1 MRRWTLRLAF
11 DALGGAALLACGCV
25 THDLNAVDA
34 DGRVRADVVP
44 PGVRRLHA
52 ESPLSIAAGMDPSR
66 AVLDEANDSGNSLVP
81 PLFTR
86 RERRGSSIVEQAA
99 GTVPLPEPTSAFI
112 RPAGQEVDTAA
123 PLDRPASQG
132 AIVRSYEEQ
141 RVAEGET
148 LPIPPDPN
156 ESLSGASSRRQA
168 SAPPATPG
176 FARISAEAAVVP
188 VDLSTALSMTA
199 GQNPQ
204 VAFARERVEEAMAQ
218 VSAAEALW
226 LPSIRVGG
234 NYNKHEG
241 RIQDVAGRVFETS
254 RVASF
259 GGLGARGVGAGSP
272 TIPGLAMQFAMA
284 DAVFQPKI
292 AERRSQALDRS
303 AKATLN
309 DELLETALAYLDL
322 LDALQSQAIASETVQ
337 HSEELARLTA
347 DFARAGEGTEADAN
361 RAATN
366 LATQRNRR
374 TGSDAAVVTASA
386 RLAQQIRLNP
396 ACLLAPSEANVA
408 PVCLVDTRQ
417 PVKDLIATGLG
428 NRPELAANRHFVDE
442 AIERLKREKYSIWLP
457 SVLVGMDYGGM
468 GGGFNNEIVNSG
480 ERFDFDA
487 VAYWE
492 VRNLG
497 FGEKAARDQARSRV
511 DQARFRQLE
520 AMDTIAREIV
530 QFHAQ
535 AEAATA
541 QIDVARG
548 AVTSAREAYARDLSR
563 IREAQGLPIET
574 LQSLL
579 ALDAAQR
586 EYLRAT
592 IEHNRAQFQL
602 QRALGWPVH

>member
-1 MRRWTLRLAF
+1 MGRGRLRLALG
-11 DALGGAALLACGCV
+11 ALGGASLLACGCV
-25 THDLNAVDA
+25 THDLSAVDT
-34 DGRVRADVVP
+34 DGRLRADVVP
-44 PGVRRLHA
+44 PGVRRLHD
-52 ESPLSIAAGMDPSR
+52 ESPLKLAAGMDRSR
-66 AVLDEANDSGNSLVP
+66 SALDDDSDSSDAPVP
-81 PLFTR
+81 PLLTR
-86 RERRGSSIVEQAA
+86 RGRGNASHVERAA
-99 GTVPLPEPTSAFI
+99 GTASLSEPAFARI
-112 RPAGQEVDTAA
+112 RQAG
-123 PLDRPASQG
+123 
-132 AIVRSYEEQ
+132 EE
-141 RVAEGET
+141 RAGET
-148 LPIPPDPN
+148 LPETTEPGRSLGRPTQGDRNTKGEPLPLPPDPDEN
-156 ESLSGASSRRQA
+156 PASPPNRKQET
-168 SAPPATPG
+168 SAPASPG
-176 FARISAEAAVVP
+176 FARITIEATVVP

-204 VAFARERVEEAMAQ
+204 VAFARERVDEAMAQ
-218 VSAAEALW
+218 VAAAEALW

-234 NYNKHEG
+234 NYNKHDG

-254 RVASF
+254 RVGSF

-309 DELLETALAYLDL
+309 DELLETAIAYLDL
-322 LDALQSQAIASETVQ
+322 LDALQAQAIASETVQ
-337 HSEELARLTA
+337 HSEELAKLTA
-347 DFARAGEGTEADAN
+347 EFARTGEGTEADSN
-361 RAATN
+361 RAATS
-366 LATQRNRR
+366 LATQRNRL

-428 NRPELAANRHFVDE
+428 NRPELAANRLFVDE
-442 AIERLKREKYSIWLP
+442 AIQRLKREKYSVWLP
-457 SVLVGMDYGGM
+457 SVLVGTDYGGM

-492 VRNLG
+492 VRSLG

-520 AMDTIAREIV
+520 AMDNIAREVV

-535 AEAATA
+535 AEAANL
-541 QIDVARG
+541 QIDVARS
-548 AVTSAREAYARDLSR
+548 AVTSARDAYTRDLNR
-563 IREAQGLPIET
+563 IRNGQGLPIET

-579 ALDAAQR
+579 ALDSAQR

-602 QRALGWPVH
+602 QRALGWPVR

>member
-563 IREAQGLPIET
+563 IR
-574 LQSLL
+574 
-579 ALDAAQR
+579 
-586 EYLRAT
+586 
-592 IEHNRAQFQL
+592 
-602 QRALGWPVH
+602 

>member
-66 AVLDEANDSGNSLVP
+66 AVLDEANDSGDSLVP

-86 RERRGSSIVEQAA
+86 RERRGSSLVEQAA
-99 GTVPLPEPTSAFI
+99 GTAPLPEPTSAFI

-132 AIVRSYEEQ
+132 AIVISYEEQ

-156 ESLSGASSRRQA
+156 ESLSGAPSRRQA

-520 AMDTIAREIV
+520 AMDTIVREIV

>member
-1 MRRWTLRLAF
+1 MRRWKLKLALG
-11 DALGGAALLACGCV
+11 ALGGAASLACGCV
-25 THDLNAVDA
+25 THDLNAIDP
-34 DGRVRADVVP
+34 DGRIKAEVVP
-44 PGVRRLHA
+44 AGVRRLHD
-52 ESPLSIAAGMDPSR
+52 ESPLSVAAGMDPTR
-66 AVLDEANDSGNSLVP
+66 AVPGEEGDANDAPMP
-81 PLFTR
+81 PLLTQR
-86 RERRGSSIVEQAA
+86 RRGFPSRVERAA
-99 GTVPLPEPTSAFI
+99 GTASLTDPAFTRVRQAGEQISGDAPPEVPEIKRPLERLAQQERTVEGNPLP
-112 RPAGQEVDTAA
+112 
-123 PLDRPASQG
+123 L
-132 AIVRSYEEQ
+132 
-141 RVAEGET
+141 
-148 LPIPPDPN
+148 PPDP
-156 ESLSGASSRRQA
+156 EDDLGKAPRRKRGASEPA
-168 SAPPATPG
+168 SVG
-176 FARISAEAAVVP
+176 FARMSLEATVVP

-204 VAFARERVEEAMAQ
+204 VAFSRARVDESRAQ
-218 VSAAEALW
+218 VATAEALW

-234 NYNKHEG
+234 NYNKHDG

-254 RVASF
+254 RVGSF

-272 TIPGLAMQFAMA
+272 TVSGLAMQFAMS

-309 DELLETALAYLDL
+309 DELLETAIAYLDL
-322 LDALQSQAIASETVQ
+322 LDALQTQAIASETVQ
-337 HSEELARLTA
+337 HSEELARLTS
-347 DFARAGEGTEADAN
+347 DFAKAGEGTEADAN

-366 LATQRNRR
+366 LATRRNRL

-396 ACLLAPSEANVA
+396 ACLLAPSEANVT
-408 PVCLVDTRQ
+408 PVCLVETRQ

-428 NRPELAANRHFVDE
+428 NRPELAANRLFVEE
-442 AIERLKREKYSIWLP
+442 AIQRLKREKYSVWLP

-497 FGEKAARDQARSRV
+497 FGEKAARNQAQSRV

-520 AMDTIAREIV
+520 AMDNIAREIV

-541 QIDVARG
+541 QIEVARE
-548 AVTSAREAYARDLSR
+548 AVTSAREAYARDLNR
-563 IREAQGLPIET
+563 IRNGQGLPIET

-592 IEHNRAQFQL
+592 IENNRAQFQL
-602 QRALGWPVH
+602 QRALGWPVK

>member
-1 MRRWTLRLAF
+1 MRRGRLRLALG
-11 DALGGAALLACGCV
+11 ALGGASLLACGCI
-25 THDLNAVDA
+25 THDLNAVDQ
-34 DGRVRADVVP
+34 DGHVNAEVVP
-44 PGVRRLHA
+44 RGIRRLHDD
-52 ESPLSIAAGMDPSR
+52 SPLSVAAGMNPSR
-66 AVLDEANDSGNSLVP
+66 SAREQADDADDAPMP
-81 PLFTR
+81 PLLTQR
-86 RERRGSSIVEQAA
+86 RRGGPSRVERAAGSASLTDAAFARVRQAGEQTSGEGSSDEPERRRPPESPNKRQQPVE
-99 GTVPLPEPTSAFI
+99 GEPLP
-112 RPAGQEVDTAA
+112 
-123 PLDRPASQG
+123 L
-132 AIVRSYEEQ
+132 
-141 RVAEGET
+141 
-148 LPIPPDPN
+148 PPDPDEN
-156 ESLSGASSRRQA
+156 LAKPRRRSRDASEPASL
-168 SAPPATPG
+168 G
-176 FARISAEAAVVP
+176 FARISMEATVVP

-204 VAFARERVEEAMAQ
+204 VAFARARVDESMAQ
-218 VSAAEALW
+218 LASAEALW

-234 NYNKHEG
+234 NYNKHDG
-241 RIQDVAGRVFETS
+241 RIQDVAGKVFETS
-254 RVASF
+254 RVGSY

-272 TIPGLAMQFAMA
+272 TVPGLAMQFAMA

-322 LDALQSQAIASETVQ
+322 LDALQTQAIASETVQ

-366 LATQRNRR
+366 LATQRNRL

-396 ACLLAPSEANVA
+396 ACLLAPSEANVT
-408 PVCLVDTRQ
+408 PVCLVDTQQ

-428 NRPELAANRHFVDE
+428 NRPELAANRLFVEE
-442 AIERLKREKYSIWLP
+442 AIQRLKREKYSVWLP
-457 SVLVGMDYGGM
+457 SVLVGMDYGAM

-497 FGEKAARDQARSRV
+497 FGEKAVRDQAQSRV

-520 AMDTIAREIV
+520 AMDNIAREVV

-535 AEAATA
+535 AEAAAA
-541 QIDVARG
+541 QIEVARG
-548 AVTSAREAYARDLSR
+548 AVTSARDAYTRDLNR
-563 IREAQGLPIET
+563 IQNGQGLPIET

-592 IEHNRAQFQL
+592 IAHNRAQFQL
-602 QRALGWPVH
+602 QRALGWPVR

>member
-548 AVTSAREAYARDLSR
+548 AVTSAREAYARDLSG